1 MQVPEVKKK
10 KSMPREENKTPDK
23 TPIRS
28 SLSNQADNQGNKL
41 ILKRFVLKK
50 FTNSKK
56 QLN

>member
-1 MQVPEVKKK
+1 MKKK